1 MTDIYTSA
9 DADNDSAADGND
21 SEFLRFF
28 LHFQLWQHLDSADF
42 CCTFPKQ
49 TLATSTQLAP
59 SSELSSRFLTN
70 LQKHQNAKRVIS
82 IKCQKSNHGK
92 FAQPNTKRVVS
103 INIKMPKDIPF
114 LTNHWKF
121 ANIQMPKESPASAKK
136 CQKSSHF
143 RQIIEN
149 LRNAKRV
156 IIISVKMPKVI
167 TFLTFYW
174 KFEEKKIKNAILWK
188 QHQNL
193 IISNP
198 GQKIPSPGFPFFFD

>member
-1 MTDIYTSA
+1 MHI
-9 DADNDSAADGND
+9 
-21 SEFLRFF
+21 
-28 LHFQLWQHLDSADF
+28 
-42 CCTFPKQ
+42 
-49 TLATSTQLAP
+49 
-59 SSELSSRFLTN
+59 
-70 LQKHQNAKRVIS
+70 VIS
-82 IKCQKSNHGK
+82 IKCQKSNHWK

-103 INIKMPKDIPF
+103 INIKMPKVIPF